1 MSSDATGLLFPP
13 ARWRAIREAVARIE
27 LLPEADRDGA
37 LAALAAA
44 DADLAAGVRMLLD
57 PGAERDELRDA
68 VERMMPEA
76 QEPMPAAVGPFR
88 PVRRIGAGGMGVV
101 YLAERG
107 GTDFTQRVALKL
119 LDGGDGWRMAR
130 MAARE
135 RRILSGLAH
144 PNITAFVDAGIDG
157 GRAWLAMEFVDGVTL
172 LGWCAQRQLDVRE
185 RVRLF
190 DQVCAAVAHAHAQLV
205 VHRDLKPSNVL
216 VSSDG
221 TVKLLDFGIALALD
235 PGEDQTPAT
244 RVFTPEYAAPEQL
257 RGERVTT
264 ATDIHALGLVL
275 FELVS
280 GKRLPTLDRAADA
293 GWTTQELS
301 RQAAGTTPTTTA
313 TTDPMRRLLRGDLGR
328 IIAHAL
334 APDPARRYASV
345 AVLRDDLARWI
356 EYRPLGLTR
365 PGFGYPVSRFVR
377 RHRAAVAVSFVAC
390 AALLGTTAFALW
402 QAHARS
408 METTR
413 AQAQTQYA
421 RAMREFMTAVI
432 DAASPNV
439 NQGHPI
445 TPLLL
450 IEKSEQQ
457 LDRFEDEP
465 NQQADVMATLAKRY
479 IDYGARDR
487 AARLLER
494 ARKLLPSPDVSDEVR
509 AHVHASFATLEVAEA
524 KFEAAAADATGSVA
538 LLESLP
544 NLDHK
549 VLADYHMII
558 AQALDGLDDPA
569 RSEAFLRDSVRQ
581 DEAAL
586 GDSLLAVTEQWA
598 LLGWALGQQGR
609 FDEAQQAYAHAL
621 AGNRKREGD
630 DGFQVGHVYHE
641 MSLVYAKANDLA
653 QAEQAG
659 REALRIYRAV
669 LGPDHDR
676 TLNQE
681 NSLLELVERQ
691 GRIAEALQQREPL
704 IARASKPGVSTP
716 RRLAGYLQVIGHD
729 YALVGRLDEAE
740 RALRQSLALGEQ
752 AQGKRALP
760 DQDAR
765 RDLGFVL
772 TLRGRYDD
780 AEKVLRETLA
790 IEGEKRA
797 ASAVD
802 TPRRLAEM
810 LLGDLLRRRHRLDD
824 ALATLH
830 RAASFPASVADT
842 DTARPLVL
850 ARLSEAELDAGD
862 VAAATADARSASE
875 AARKAFLPIDIR
887 NGYVLYALGR
897 AQLAAGKAADA
908 KATFDSSLA
917 VRVPPQTD
925 ADPEVLEVKV
935 ALAAALAAE
944 GRREQAQ
951 ALAATVTPLLAAS
964 ASPYAADLRQRL
976 PH

>member
-1 MSSDATGLLFPP
+1 MSADDAGLLFPP
-13 ARWRAIREAVARIE
+13 ARWRTIREAVARIE
-27 LLPEADRDGA
+27 QLPEAERDGA
-37 LAALAAA
+37 LAALAVA
-44 DADLAAGVRMLLD
+44 DADLAASVRTLLG
-57 PGAERDELRDA
+57 PGEERDELRDA

-107 GTDFTQRVALKL
+107 GADFTQRVALKL
-119 LDGGDGWRMAR
+119 LDGGDAWRMAR

-157 GRAWLAMEFVDGVTL
+157 GRAWLAMEYVDGVPL
-172 LGWCAQRQLDVRE
+172 LDWCAQRQLDVRE

-280 GKRLPTLDRAADA
+280 GNRLPTLDRAPDA

-345 AVLRDDLARWI
+345 ALLRDDLARWL

-365 PGFGYPVSRFVR
+365 PGFGYTVSRFVR
-377 RHRAAVAVSFVAC
+377 RHRAAVAVSFVAF

-402 QAHARS
+402 QAHERS

-457 LDRFEDEP
+457 LDRFAGAP

-479 IDYGARDR
+479 IDYDARDR
-487 AARLLER
+487 AGKLLER
-494 ARKLLPSPDVSDEVR
+494 ARALLPSPEVSDEVR
-509 AHVHASFATLEVAEA
+509 AHVYAASATLDIAES
-524 KFEAAAADATGSVA
+524 KFEAAATDAARAAVLLDA
-538 LLESLP
+538 LPEP
-544 NLDHK
+544 DHK
-549 VLADYHMII
+549 ILASYHMVT
-558 AQALDGLDDPA
+558 AQALDGLNDPA
-569 RSEAFLRDSVRQ
+569 RSEAFLRESVRQ

-586 GDSLLAVTEQWA
+586 GDSVLAVTEQWA

-621 AGNRKREGD
+621 AGSRKREGD

-641 MSLVYAKANDLA
+641 MSLVYAKANDLGK
-653 QAEQAG
+653 AEETG

-681 NSLLELVERQ
+681 NSMLGLVERQ
-691 GRIAEALQQREPL
+691 GRIAEALQQREQL
-704 IARASKPGVSTP
+704 IGRASKPGVSAP

-729 YALVGRLDEAE
+729 YALVGRFDDAE
-740 RALRQSLALGEQ
+740 KALRQSLALGEQ
-752 AQGKRALP
+752 AQGKGALV

-765 RDLGFVL
+765 CELGSVL
-772 TLRGRYDD
+772 TLSGRYDE
-780 AEKVLRETLA
+780 AESVLRETLA
-790 IEGEKRA
+790 IEREKRS

-802 TPRRLAEM
+802 TPRRLTEM
-810 LLGDLLRRRHRLDD
+810 LLGDLLRRRHRLQD
-824 ALATLH
+824 ALETLH
-830 RAASFPASVADT
+830 RAADFPASVAANDT
-842 DTARPLVL
+842 TRPLVL

-862 VAAATADARSASE
+862 VTAAAADALSASE
-875 AARKAFLPIDIR
+875 FARKAFVAHDIR

-897 AQLAAGKAADA
+897 AQLAARHDGDA
-908 KATFDSSLA
+908 KGSLDAALA
-917 VRVPPQTD
+917 VRVPPQPD

-944 GRREQAQ
+944 GRRQQAQ
-951 ALAATVTPLLAAS
+951 ALAAAVTPLLVAS
-964 ASPYAADLRQRL
+964 ASPYATDLRQRL